1 MKFLSLFSKA
11 CLIKIIKT
19 FFQEIY
25 EQNAKLNAGEETKLN
40 AVAGLEAS
48 DSELSETSDDG
59 YSSDTSSDSSDEDK
73 LDGGS
78 AEKEAER

>member
-1 MKFLSLFSKA
+1 VKVLSSFSIA
-11 CLIKIIKT
+11 CLIKIIKF

-25 EQNAKLNAGEETKLN
+25 EQNGKLNAGEETKLN

-48 DSELSETSDDG
+48 DGELSETSDDG

-73 LDGGS
+73 LDGSS
-78 AEKEAER
+78 AKKEAER